1 MKPAGPKGRLA
12 AAAAAVSLLVVTAC
26 GGSGEDGLPDLSG
39 QTVSVAGVWS
49 GAEQDVFEKV
59 MDEFSDATG
68 AEMVY
73 TSTGDDIATVL
84 NSKIEG
90 DAAPDVAFLPQPGLM
105 DGYAER
111 GDIDPLSDD
120 TIAAVDENYADIWKR
135 LGSFDGNMYGIWF
148 DVSNKSTVWYN
159 AKRFDKAGV
168 QPPNSW
174 DELLNVAEKLGES
187 GVDVP
192 ISLAGADGWTLTD
205 WFENLYIRIA
215 GPEKYDR
222 LSTHSLAWTD
232 DSVIET
238 LTVMGELFSN
248 TKLVGKSGAVLDV
261 DFSTSVSNVF
271 ADSPESAIV
280 YEGSFVS
287 GVISDT
293 SDFSVGD
300 DARWFPFPSVQGSPE
315 SVIGGG
321 DVAVKFNDDDA
332 TEAFMTF
339 LASPRAASIMVST
352 GSFTSANKSVD
363 PSVYPDKNSRG
374 IGQAIVDAGNNFRF
388 DMSDLA
394 PPEFGS
400 TVGSGEW
407 KILRDFL
414 RDPSDPAGT
423 AQQLEHAAAQAFG

>member
-1 MKPAGPKGRLA
+1 MKPVRPAGRLA
-12 AAAAAVSLLVVTAC
+12 SAVAAVSFLVVAAC
-26 GGSGEDGLPDLSG
+26 GGSGDDSLPDLSG
-39 QTVSVAGVWS
+39 QTISVTGVWS
-49 GAEQDVFEKV
+49 GAEQRVFEKV
-59 MDEFSDATG
+59 MDEFADATG

-105 DGYAER
+105 NGYAER
-111 GDIDPLSDD
+111 GDIKALSDD
-120 TIAAVDENYADIWKR
+120 TIEAVDKNYADIWKH
-135 LGSFDGNMYGIWF
+135 LGSFDTDMYGIWF

-168 QPPNSW
+168 EPPDTW
-174 DELLNVAEKLGES
+174 DELLNTAKKLRAS

-192 ISLAGADGWTLTD
+192 ISVAGADGWTLTD

-215 GPEKYDR
+215 GPQKYDR
-222 LSTHSLAWTD
+222 LSTHSIPWTD

-238 LTVMGELFSN
+238 LEVMGSLFSD
-248 TKLVGKSGAVLDV
+248 TELVGESGAVLDV
-261 DFSTSVSNVF
+261 DFSSSVSKVF
-271 ADSPESAIV
+271 AKSPDSAIV
-280 YEGSFVS
+280 YEGSFVA

-293 SDFSVGD
+293 SEFTVGE
-300 DARWFPFPSVQGSPE
+300 DARWFAFPSVQGSPE

-321 DVAVKFNDDDA
+321 DVAVKFNDEEA
-332 TEAFMTF
+332 TDAFMTF
-339 LASPRAASIMVST
+339 LASPEAASIMVST
-352 GSFTSANKSVD
+352 GSFTSANKAMD

-394 PPEFGS
+394 PPDFGS
-400 TVGSGEW
+400 TIGSGEW

-423 AQQLEHAAAQAFG
+423 AQRLERAAAKAFG